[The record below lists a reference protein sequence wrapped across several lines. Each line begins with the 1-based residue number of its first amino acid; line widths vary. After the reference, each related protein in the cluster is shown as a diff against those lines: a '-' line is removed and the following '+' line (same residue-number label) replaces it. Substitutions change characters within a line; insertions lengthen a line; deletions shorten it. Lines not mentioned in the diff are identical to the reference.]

1 MNPHER
7 NAHYALN
14 VARLPVPPLRLFCL
28 LEYSIKSV
36 PFVNPEINVPVFSHA
51 IMSAIM
57 EMIAESILSIV
68 VFLSTPSGLA
78 LQSIVIIF
86 LVISS
91 LSLLNAV
98 KNQISKKDLQRAR
111 ISFLV
116 VLILNVCAACAYF
129 LNISDLLPI
138 PESFY
143 EALHQFVW
151 CLNLILIG
159 WLWIPPYHYERVKI
173 FQRIFAW
180 AAVAFFFFQAFQFI
194 EWMVSP
200 FEVLIPYPMIWRVF
214 EFTAG
219 IFLFFL
225 YIPRFKEISFPGF
238 VFLLL
243 QIFGLGADE
252 IFIISPQFSQ
262 MFSQLL
268 AFLVSTQ
275 VFLVMEFN
283 PVKQKNASPVKP
295 VILSENMTVIPDS
308 ALANAWLQ
316 TTLVNDTSLLPFS
329 FCKALSLTLCA
340 DCCLIL
346 EIKKLKSEFKL
357 VCGYSTHQK
366 KQILPQA
373 VLLNEDIVIQNKS
386 VLFHQS
392 ENFPHWIKAVIQKT
406 HHTGTLSALY
416 IPVPIENKEYVLLFS
431 STQDQWS
438 EPHLTYL
445 KEIMPGLVQ
454 ILHAYFG
461 EEHLLLPEN
470 KPEKTSSNPFL
481 DLMRSEIDHT
491 KDIQEVEAEL
501 QLALEEYN
509 RIRKILEERGIGQ

>member
-14 VARLPVPPLRLFCL
+14 VARLPVPPLRLFYL
-28 LEYSIKSV
+28 LEYSIKSGS
-36 PFVNPEINVPVFSHA
+36 FVNPEIIFPVLSHA
-51 IMSAIM
+51 IMSATM
-57 EMIAESILSIV
+57 EMIAESILSIIS
-68 VFLSTPSGLA
+68 FLSTPAGLA
-78 LQSIVIIF
+78 LQSIVIIL

-91 LSLLNAV
+91 LSLLYAIR
-98 KNQISKKDLQRAR
+98 NQISKKDLQRAR
-111 ISFLV
+111 ISFLA

-129 LNISDLLPI
+129 LNISNLLVI
-138 PESFY
+138 PDPFY
-143 EALHQFVW
+143 EALHQMVW
-151 CLNLILIG
+151 SLNLILIG
-159 WLWIPPYHYERVKI
+159 WLWIPPYHQDRVRI
-173 FQRIFAW
+173 YQRIFTW
-180 AAVAFFFFQAFQFI
+180 AAAILFIFQAFQFI

-200 FEVLIPYPMIWRVF
+200 FEVSIPYPMIWQVF

-225 YIPRFKEISFPGF
+225 YVSRIKEIPFSGF
-238 VFLLL
+238 LFVLL
-243 QIFGLGADE
+243 QVFGLGADRL
-252 IFIISPQFSQ
+252 FIISPQFSR

-275 VFLVMEFN
+275 AFLVMEFN
-283 PVKQKNASPVKP
+283 PDKQKNSSPVKP
-295 VILSENMTVIPDS
+295 VILSENLTMLPSS

-329 FCKALSLTLCA
+329 FCKALSLTLCS

-346 EIKKLKSEFKL
+346 EIKKSKTEIKI
-357 VCGYSTHQK
+357 VCGYSTRHN

-392 ENFPHWIKAVIQKT
+392 ENFPHWIKAVLQKSN
-406 HHTGTLSALY
+406 HTRCLSAWY
-416 IPVPIENKEYVLLFS
+416 SPVQIKNKKYVLLFS
-431 STQDQWS
+431 SIQDQWS
-438 EPHLTYL
+438 EPHTIYL
-445 KEIMPGLVQ
+445 KNIMPGLVQ

-461 EEHLLLPEN
+461 EEHLRLPAN

-481 DLMRSEIDHT
+481 DLMRSEINHT
-491 KDIQEVEAEL
+491 KNIEEVEAEL

-509 RIRKILEERGIGQ
+509 RIRRILEERGIG